1 MDARGLG
8 LKEQVLLA
16 ALACGEGNCEKTF
29 TSEDLLVSAWK
40 SDKPAWGL
48 RGYEDAHP
56 DADKIHKELD
66 GRGAANKGIIGM
78 GYVERVH
85 NRVYRMTPAGLMA
98 GSALRPA
105 DPIVREKAGR
115 TLEHEIKQILEHT
128 VFRAWL
134 QNPALPKHFRD
145 AGHFWGIAPGMP
157 PRTVRERVEAIERT
171 LRAASAFLA
180 ESGVEEV
187 AAQRGGILFQRED
200 VRRSL
205 EFHEC
210 LKQRFSRDLSLL
222 GSNHERSS
230 RPR

>member
-16 ALACGEGNCEKTF
+16 ALACSGGHCEKTF
-29 TSEDLLVSAWK
+29 TSEDLLVRAWK
-40 SDKPAWGL
+40 NERPAWGL
-48 RGYEDAHP
+48 RGYEDEYP

-66 GRGAANKGIIGM
+66 GRGAASKGIIGL
-78 GYVERVH
+78 GYIERVH

-115 TLEHEIKQILEHT
+115 TLEHEIRQILEHA

-157 PRTVRERVEAIERT
+157 PRTIRERVEAIEQT
-171 LRAASAFLA
+171 LQAASAFLA
-180 ESGVEEV
+180 HAGVDEV
-187 AAQRGGILFQRED
+187 TEQRGKILFQRED
-200 VRRSL
+200 IERSL
-205 EFHEC
+205 AFHEC
-210 LKQRFSRDLSLL
+210 LKKRFARDLALL
-222 GSNHERSS
+222 KV
-230 RPR
+230 